1 MTFPFGPLSH
11 EKENEEDLKTPIYR
25 QEAIKERKSP
35 NSAHIEREF
44 LTNWFSSSRG
54 KIIDILIGI

>member
-1 MTFPFGPLSH
+1 MTFPCGPLSH

-44 LTNWFSSSRG
+44 LTNWVFHAG
-54 KIIDILIGI
+54 EK